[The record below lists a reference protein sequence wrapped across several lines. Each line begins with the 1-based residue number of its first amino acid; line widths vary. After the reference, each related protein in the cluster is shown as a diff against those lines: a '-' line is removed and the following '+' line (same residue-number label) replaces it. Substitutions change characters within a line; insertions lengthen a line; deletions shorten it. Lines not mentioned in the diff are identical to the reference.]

1 MFLFLFLW
9 AYLPPTFPKETGKD
23 LFNFCLLVGS
33 FMYFKLGGF
42 KTFTYFFVIWRPCL
56 PYKNSDFAMLARKDS
71 SPSCG
76 PAMNGST
83 SQVPIPTASAGLY
96 SQ

>member
-1 MFLFLFLW
+1 
-9 AYLPPTFPKETGKD
+9 
-23 LFNFCLLVGS
+23 
-33 FMYFKLGGF
+33 MYFKLGGF
-42 KTFTYFFVIWRPCL
+42 KIFTYFFVIWRPCL

-76 PAMNGST
+76 PPMNGST

-96 SQ
+96 SQWLKEIQLEAHADMNEDLVGTIPGI